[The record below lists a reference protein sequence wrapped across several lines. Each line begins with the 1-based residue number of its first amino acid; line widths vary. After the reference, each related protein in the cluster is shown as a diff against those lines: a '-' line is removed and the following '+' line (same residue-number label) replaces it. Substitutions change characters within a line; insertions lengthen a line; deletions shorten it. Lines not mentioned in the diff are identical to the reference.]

1 MSRFTISILLVFGLL
16 QLNYSQN
23 KIQQIK
29 PEKIL
34 YKSIDSTDL
43 FLHVYRPK
51 SFDKSKV
58 YNCIIFF
65 HGGAWNTGNYKHF
78 QRQSQYFAS
87 RGLIAMTVDYRIR
100 SKHNITPFESME
112 DAKSAIRFVRQ
123 NSKILSVNPNM
134 IAAGGGSAGG
144 HLAAS
149 SANIDKF
156 DNKNENLKISSR
168 PNALVLFNPIVDTSP
183 GSFGYNSF
191 MNKTKIDLP
200 FPPIEGS
207 PLHNISKDSPPTII
221 FVGTEDNLIPIK
233 TMEDYN
239 HKMKKVGSICKVVFY
254 DGAEHSFFNKGE
266 DFVDTLFRADK
277 FLSSLGYI
285 DGEPTIR

>member
-1 MSRFTISILLVFGLL
+1 MSRFIISILLIFGLL

-34 YKSIDSTDL
+34 YKSTDSTDL
-43 FLHVYRPK
+43 YLHVYRPK
-51 SFDKSKV
+51 SFHKSKV

-65 HGGAWNTGNYKHF
+65 HGGAWNTGNF

-87 RGLIAMTVDYRIR
+87 RGLVAMTVDYRIR

-123 NSKILSVNPNM
+123 NAKIFSINPNM

-156 DNKNENLKISSR
+156 DNQNENLKISSI
-168 PNALVLFNPIVDTSP
+168 PDALVLFNPIVDTSP

-191 MNKTKIDLP
+191 INKTKINLI

-207 PLHNISKDSPPTII
+207 PIHNISKGSPPTII
-221 FVGTEDNLIPIK
+221 FAGTEDNLIPIK
-233 TMEDYN
+233 TIEDYDQ
-239 HKMKKVGSICKVVFY
+239 KMKKVGSICEVIFY
-254 DGAEHSFFNKGE
+254 NGAEHSFFNKGE
-266 DFVDTLFRADK
+266 DFIDTLYRADI
-277 FLSSLGYI
+277 FLKSLGYI

>member
-233 TMEDYN
+233 TIEDYDK
-239 HKMKKVGSICKVVFY
+239 KMKKVGSICEVVFY
-254 DGAEHSFFNKGE
+254 DGAEHSFFNKGG
-266 DFVDTLFRADK
+266 DFIDTLYRADI
-277 FLSSLGYI
+277 FLKSLGYI